1 MSFLFPVGSHTMPSV
16 FKTYTRI
23 VVQELDAGGDMIAVR
38 SILEADRLHCFCL
51 VRKKRNFLGCRYYST
66 DLTLEDILER
76 EESEGQFDE
85 LDSVFKGQYEVH
97 VRWPASGQP
106 PAPVSHPTFNYPLPT
121 TKPTSQQRTCRI
133 CIDMFTHLS
142 LRNAQKCCKGRW
154 EQVKWKFIFLG
165 NYS

>member
-1 MSFLFPVGSHTMPSV
+1 MPSV

-51 VRKKRNFLGCRYYST
+51 VRKKRNFLGCWYYST

-85 LDSVFKGQYEVH
+85 LDSVFKGRKAEF
-97 VRWPASGQP
+97 QP
-106 PAPVSHPTFNYPLPT
+106 VDTVDSKGMLTMKSLQEITIAGDFHGSQEQRIKILKTRI
-121 TKPTSQQRTCRI
+121 SQQY
-133 CIDMFTHLS
+133 LNS
-142 LRNAQKCCKGRW
+142 LENRERR
-154 EQVKWKFIFLG
+154 FI
-165 NYS
+165 SPRCPRS